1 MPIALSPPA
10 ETNYRKKKEIY
21 ICYIYVYVCEVGGT
35 IGVS

>member
-10 ETNYRKKKEIY
+10 ETDYRKKNIY
-21 ICYIYVYVCEVGGT
+21 ICYIYVCVCEVGGT